1 MSAFETDILKS
12 LEGIRTPLLNKIFE
26 IITAIG
32 EHAVLVVIIAVI
44 YFMIDKGF
52 AKKLLF
58 VTMISLGINGIVKNF
73 VCAPR
78 PFSSGKVNCVRPET
92 ATGYSFPS
100 GHTQNFAT
108 WSTTLALKSKKLRYA
123 FLSAVGIFAVAFSR
137 MYLGAHF
144 PSDVIAG
151 AVIGISLSLIFGT
164 IYDKVKDK
172 NVLYL
177 AAVLAMTPFAIFF
190 LFEADTHFEDFY
202 KFYGMLCGIPAASMF
217 EERYVN
223 LSTDAPFSKRLVRVV
238 TGVLFALAIKELF
251 ELTAFSS
258 PRIMLLSESVKY
270 FILIFAVMGFYPWV
284 IKKFKM

>member
-1 MSAFETDILKS
+1 MSAFEIDILKS

-73 VCAPR
+73 VRAPR
-78 PFSSGKVNCVRPET
+78 PFASGKVSCVRPET

-100 GHTQNFAT
+100 GHTQNFST
-108 WSTTLALKSKKLRYA
+108 WSTTLALKGKKLIYA

-151 AVIGISLSLIFGT
+151 AVIGISLSLIFST
-164 IYDKVKDK
+164 VYDKVKDK

-190 LFEADTHFEDFY
+190 LIDADAHFEDFY

-217 EERYVN
+217 EEKYVN
-223 LSTDAPFSKRLVRVV
+223 LNSHVPFSKRLVRVV
-238 TGVLFALAIKELF
+238 AGVLFALAIKELF
-251 ELTAFSS
+251 DLMAFSS
-258 PRIMLLSESVKY
+258 TRISLLSESVKY

-284 IKKFKM
+284 INKLKI